1 MNIKPITNSVK
12 RAAHATVDYA
22 NKVTNKAMEGNIA
35 HTLMPENPT
44 DIAKLLALI
53 STTTKDGVNCYYYTT
68 QSYNNKKIPE
78 DKRKF
83 VAGIDLANGILNVIT
98 QLTLGL
104 FVNKKSDKWFEK
116 IFKGGIVP
124 TPENVK
130 TYQQKANKLLHSS
143 SLTKHIN
150 CSEREIVD
158 AIKKTNKIAKGG
170 FGVIAVLL
178 VTQIVAKRMIVPF
191 LSTPLAGFFK
201 NYLEKREHK
210 GERAVTPE
218 ASENKP
224 QEPQKTEAKNVVI
237 INRDDNTEHKAFK
250 GFESFMAHQK

>member
-1 MNIKPITNSVK
+1 M
-12 RAAHATVDYA
+12 
-22 NKVTNKAMEGNIA
+22 
-35 HTLMPENPT
+35 
-44 DIAKLLALI
+44 
-53 STTTKDGVNCYYYTT
+53 
-68 QSYNNKKIPE
+68 
-78 DKRKF
+78 
-83 VAGIDLANGILNVIT
+83 
-98 QLTLGL
+98 
-104 FVNKKSDKWFEK
+104 
-116 IFKGGIVP
+116 FKGGIVP

-150 CSEREIVD
+150 CSEKEIID

-210 GERAVTPE
+210 GERALTPE

-224 QEPQKTEAKNVVI
+224 QEPQKTEAK
-237 INRDDNTEHKAFK
+237 TLLL
-250 GFESFMAHQK
+250 